1 MYHLSLEDVDFAY
14 GNGKLTLKD
23 ITLDIR
29 NPQLISIIGPNGVGK
44 STLIHCINKILTPS
58 KGTVMVDD
66 VDISGIKI
74 KELAKKMG
82 YVPYSSNDTFPLTV
96 VDTILMGR
104 NPHSKW
110 KSDLHED
117 MKVVK
122 EVLALMDITPLAMR
136 PFNELS
142 AGQHQ
147 RVMLARGLAQE
158 PEILLLD
165 EPTANLD
172 IKHQMD
178 VIRTLKK
185 LSIEK
190 QIVVIMIS
198 HDLNLAAKYSD
209 NVIMMSEGTVYAVG
223 KPSDVITVESI
234 KAVYDV
240 DAEVVVRNGRPFI
253 VLLDKEF
260 NDDASSIP
268 EDAIVTGRAL
278 SDTCGARRCPRT
290 RWRSSRMWRSNIGPT
305 CSARSS
311 SSSLSW
317 SVASSSR
324 ASR

>member
-1 MYHLSLEDVDFAY
+1 MHHLTLEDVDFAY
-14 GNGKLTLKD
+14 GKGKLTLKD

-44 STLIHCINKILTPS
+44 STLIHCINKILSPTH
-58 KGTVMVDD
+58 GTVMIDEE
-66 VDISGIKI
+66 DISGIKV

-82 YVPYSSNDTFPLTV
+82 YVPYSASDTFPLTV

-110 KSDLHED
+110 KGDLHED

-122 EVLALMDITPLAMR
+122 EVLSLMDITPLAMR

-172 IKHQMD
+172 IRHQMD
-178 VIRTLKK
+178 VIRTLKR
-185 LSIEK
+185 LSIQK
-190 QIVVIMIS
+190 RIVVIMIS

-209 NVIMMSEGTVYAVG
+209 NIIMMAEGTVYAVG
-223 KPSDVITVESI
+223 RPADVINSESI

-240 DAEVVVRNGRPFI
+240 DVEVIICEGRPFTI
-253 VLLDKEF
+253 LLDRDFSEEDPF
-260 NDDASSIP
+260 VP
-268 EDAIVTGRAL
+268 EDAVVTGRAL
-278 SDTCGARRCPRT
+278 SEQRHADVR
-290 RWRSSRMWRSNIGPT
+290 
-305 CSARSS
+305 
-311 SSSLSW
+311 
-317 SVASSSR
+317 
-324 ASR
+324 

>member
-1 MYHLSLEDVDFAY
+1 MYHLTLEGVDFAY
-14 GNGKLTLKD
+14 GKGKLTLKD

-44 STLIHCINKILTPS
+44 STLIHCINKILSPTH
-58 KGTVMVDD
+58 GIVMVDETD
-66 VDISGIKI
+66 VSEIKI
-74 KELAKKMG
+74 KDLAKKIG
-82 YVPYSSNDTFPLTV
+82 YVPYSASDTFPLTV

-110 KSDLHED
+110 RGDLHED
-117 MKVVK
+117 MNIVK
-122 EVLALMDITPLAMR
+122 EVLDLMDIRSLAMR

-185 LSIEK
+185 LSVRK
-190 QIVVIMIS
+190 KIVVIMIS

-209 NVIMMSEGTVYAVG
+209 NIIMMSEGTIYAVG
-223 KPSDVITVESI
+223 RPSDVINGESI

-240 DAEVVVRNGRPFI
+240 DAEVIVREGRPFTI
-253 VLLDKEF
+253 LLDKEF
-260 NDDASSIP
+260 TEDDTLSP
-268 EDAIVTGRAL
+268 EDAIVTGHTL
-278 SDTCGARRCPRT
+278 SGQEHTD
-290 RWRSSRMWRSNIGPT
+290 
-305 CSARSS
+305 
-311 SSSLSW
+311 
-317 SVASSSR
+317 V
-324 ASR
+324 